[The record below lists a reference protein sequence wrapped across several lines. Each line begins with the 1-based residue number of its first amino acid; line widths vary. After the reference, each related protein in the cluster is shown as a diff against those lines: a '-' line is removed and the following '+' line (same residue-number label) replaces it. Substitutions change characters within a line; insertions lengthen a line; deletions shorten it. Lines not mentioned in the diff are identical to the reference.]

1 MEPQTLLGEGGFEAQ
16 RHASLARLEWAGG
29 LLFFFYISFFIFA
42 LPVLLIFVCKSYWP
56 CTLMCPHAPR
66 RRSQA
71 EEEEV
76 GGGKH
81 QRVSNKDSDLAG
93 VKR

>member
-1 MEPQTLLGEGGFEAQ
+1 M
-16 RHASLARLEWAGG
+16 
-29 LLFFFYISFFIFA
+29 
-42 LPVLLIFVCKSYWP
+42 
-56 CTLMCPHAPR
+56 CTHAPR

-71 EEEEV
+71 EEEEVGEDEV